1 MTEPPEY
8 MLPVL
13 YGIERTILEI
23 YEEYPRLADV
33 DVEWTCD
40 KLHDYY
46 RKLAQGK
53 EMEDPETPLQRKQ
66 DLIDEVLNS
75 LEDREAEGIDKN
87 LINNP
92 EYRQGEAM
100 YGSHAMLYAASLKRL
115 RNSVRFWRKRD
126 GRTGYLKFISTQG
139 IQ

>member
-13 YGIERTILEI
+13 YGIEKTILEL
-23 YEEYPRLADV
+23 YEEYPKLADV
-33 DVEWTCD
+33 EVEWVCE

-53 EMEDPETPLQRKQ
+53 EMEDPESPSQRKQ
-66 DLIDEVLNS
+66 DLVDEILNT

-100 YGSHAMLYAASLKRL
+100 YGSHACLLYTSPSPRDKRQA
-115 RNSVRFWRKRD
+115 RMPS
-126 GRTGYLKFISTQG
+126 SA
-139 IQ
+139 

>member
-13 YGIERTILEI
+13 YGVEKTILEI

-53 EMEDPETPLQRKQ
+53 EMEDPESPSQRKQ
-66 DLIDEVLNS
+66 DLVDEVLNT
-75 LEDREAEGIDKN
+75 LEAREAEGFDKD
-87 LINNP
+87 LIKNP

-115 RNSVRFWRKRD
+115 RNSVRFWRKRE

>member
-1 MTEPPEY
+1 

-13 YGIERTILEI
+13 YGIEKTILEI

-53 EMEDPETPLQRKQ
+53 EMEDPESPSQRKQ
-66 DLIDEVLNS
+66 DLVDEVLNT
-75 LEDREAEGIDKN
+75 LEAREAEGFDKD

>member
-13 YGIERTILEI
+13 YGIEKTILEL
-23 YEEYPRLADV
+23 YEEYPKLADV
-33 DVEWTCD
+33 EVEWVCE

-53 EMEDPETPLQRKQ
+53 EMEDPESPSQRKQ
-66 DLIDEVLNS
+66 DLVDEILNT
-75 LEDREAEGIDKN
+75 LEDREAEGIDKD

-92 EYRQGEAM
+92 AYRQGEAM
-100 YGSHAMLYAASLKRL
+100 YISHAMLYAASLKRL

>member
-126 GRTGYLKFISTQG
+126 GRTGYLKFISSQG